1 MRANLQ
7 DTLHLLA
14 WNGYGQQA
22 YRASMACKETW
33 TDERILFPKV
43 INMPF
48 GKEGKTLIG
57 IYAQKACWYPEK
69 EKRLIE
75 RVKYLLKLGAD
86 PDIADVNGVTPL
98 TTTCFEYNSGN
109 DIFNLLL
116 SQNVRVNGD
125 PGHSWNPLSLVATHV
140 GAKKTLALL
149 KKGADPNYKCGDSS
163 ILHLAT
169 SHHDSKGENTE
180 NIKLL
185 LNAGA
190 NPNVLDSCNW
200 SPTDY
205 CIEKGYISYAKLLLD
220 HGAVITR
227 GEFLM
232 ESAIIKLTEPAIK
245 FLHEN
250 GVAINRDQ
258 WEESLTRGNVP
269 KVAMLL
275 RCGACPNSLVFR
287 RTPLAWAFHLRGYD
301 PASLAIAKLLCKAGL
316 DVNGKMYGQSIL
328 CFLFNDYINDQSPCL
343 LQIIEMVVSKGGK
356 VPSKAEYDT
365 MLDIAGRERGN
376 FIELNRIIMKG
387 RLKK

>member
-1 MRANLQ
+1 
-7 DTLHLLA
+7 
-14 WNGYGQQA
+14 
-22 YRASMACKETW
+22 MACKETW

-43 INMPF
+43 MNMPF

-75 RVKYLLKLGAD
+75 RVKHLLKLGAD

-109 DIFNLLL
+109 DMFNLLI

-125 PGHSWNPLSLVATHV
+125 PRHSWNPLSLVATHV

-149 KKGADPNYKCGDSS
+149 KKGADPNYKNLGTS
-163 ILHLAT
+163 ILQLAT

-190 NPNVLDSCNW
+190 NPNALTSYNW
-200 SPTDY
+200 APIDY
-205 CIEKGYISYAKLLLD
+205 CIEKGYIKYAQLLVD

-232 ESAIIKLTEPAIK
+232 ELSIMNASEPAIK

-258 WEESLTRGNVP
+258 WEGSLTRGDVP
-269 KVAMLL
+269 RVAMLL
-275 RCGACPNSLVFR
+275 RCGACPNSIVFR
-287 RTPLAWAFHLRGYD
+287 RTPLEWAFHLRGYD
-301 PASLAIAKLLCKAGL
+301 AASLAITKLLCKAGL
-316 DVNGKMYGQSIL
+316 DVNGKMYGQSVL
-328 CFLFNDYINDQSPCL
+328 CSLFDDYINDPSPCL
-343 LQIIEMVVSKGGK
+343 LQIIEMFVSKGGK

-365 MLDIAGRERGN
+365 MLDIAGREKGN
-376 FIELNRIIMKG
+376 FIELNRIMMKG